1 MGDNRQ
7 LAVIPAEEDERV
19 TRWRLIKRV
28 QKENNYPRLEV
39 LVKLVKKEDE
49 EITRKQVEDFLNKD
63 VATQVTKE
71 QKPKHTE
78 GHLVSYSPNDWWQF
92 DIFDLSRYE
101 KKNDGFKYLL
111 ACVDV
116 FSRKAY
122 VEPMKEKTS
131 PACAEA
137 LQEILNKTH
146 LKPKAMFSDNDG
158 AFLGKEFQTF
168 AKERD
173 IFLKQNAP
181 KTTELWGSL
190 TTLQKESNRL

>member
-78 GHLVSYSPNDWWQF
+78 GHLVSYSPNDWWEF
-92 DIFDLSRYE
+92 DIFDLTRYE
-101 KKNDGFKYLL
+101 
-111 ACVDV
+111 
-116 FSRKAY
+116 
-122 VEPMKEKTS
+122 EK
-131 PACAEA
+131 
-137 LQEILNKTH
+137 
-146 LKPKAMFSDNDG
+146 
-158 AFLGKEFQTF
+158 
-168 AKERD
+168 
-173 IFLKQNAP
+173 
-181 KTTELWGSL
+181 
-190 TTLQKESNRL
+190 